1 MTEHKLAV
9 PDMSCSHCE
18 GRIKSILEGMNL
30 PSFSVDLAGKTVT
43 VETDD
48 LDRVLNAL
56 DDGGYEAQKI

>member
-1 MTEHKLAV
+1 MAVYKLTV

-18 GRIKSILEGMNL
+18 DRIKSILEGLNL
-30 PSFSVDLAGKTVT
+30 PSFSVDLAGKAVT

-48 LDRVLNAL
+48 LDKVLNAL

>member
-1 MTEHKLAV
+1 MAIYTLTV

-18 GRIKSILEGMNL
+18 GRIKSILDGLNL

-48 LDRVLNAL
+48 LDRVLQTL
-56 DDGGYEAQKI
+56 DDGGYEAQKE

>member
-1 MTEHKLAV
+1 MAIYTLTV

-18 GRIKSILEGMNL
+18 GRIKSILEGLNL
-30 PSFSVDLAGKTVT
+30 PSFSVDLAGKAVT